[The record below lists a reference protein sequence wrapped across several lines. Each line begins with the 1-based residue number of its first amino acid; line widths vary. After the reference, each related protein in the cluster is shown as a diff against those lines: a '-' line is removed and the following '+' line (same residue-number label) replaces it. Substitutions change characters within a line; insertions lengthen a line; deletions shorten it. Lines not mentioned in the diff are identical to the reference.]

1 MSFNIKVLASAIL
14 LAIATT
20 QASAANV
27 TLDGDN
33 FTISYDTNVIG
44 LFGSP
49 IWLVPTW
56 SLHLAATL
64 VFRLRVKAAL
74 NSRTPLSR
82 S

>member
-49 IWLVPTW
+49 SLVPTW